1 MIKFEKNIGS
11 SNAIDKAPI
20 DLFFEIMRHKKKY
33 VFLLS
38 AIEDSFY
45 LTL

>member
-1 MIKFEKNIGS
+1 MIKFQKNIGS
-11 SNAIDKAPI
+11 SNVIDKAPL

-38 AIEDSFY
+38 AIEGIFY